1 MHANEWAEK
10 SHPTELHSNRTDCDS
25 AVNRPLGQTWLCSNC
40 NAPSAVYCV
49 PFIDWHPD
57 TLCKRSST
65 YMCFITP
72 QRTGQ
77 PPLHCGELI
86 LGGKG
91 CMSNF
96 FTWWC
101 LFKKHLKYTGFLNIT
116 HCNTLER
123 GLKCSAQSKFTVLI
137 QKKWRFSFKAISNL
151 ATHVGHSVLNS
162 STLDL
167 IGFMYTQL
175 IMTAG
180 HGKRKP
186 LQNCIAILL
195 CFAAR
200 GQNVSLLNAILPF
213 SGEGG
218 WSSTKCSSS

>member
-1 MHANEWAEK
+1 MHPLRCIVFH
-10 SHPTELHSNRTDCDS
+10 SLIDTPTHFASAPQPTCVLLHHS
-25 AVNRPLGQTWLCSNC
+25 ALDNLLCIVVN
-40 NAPSAVYCV
+40 
-49 PFIDWHPD
+49 
-57 TLCKRSST
+57 
-65 YMCFITP
+65 CFW
-72 QRTGQ
+72 
-77 PPLHCGELI
+77 
-86 LGGKG
+86 GGKG
-91 CMSNF
+91 ACPIFLHGDVCS
-96 FTWWC
+96 
-101 LFKKHLKYTGFLNIT
+101 KKHLKYTGFLNIT